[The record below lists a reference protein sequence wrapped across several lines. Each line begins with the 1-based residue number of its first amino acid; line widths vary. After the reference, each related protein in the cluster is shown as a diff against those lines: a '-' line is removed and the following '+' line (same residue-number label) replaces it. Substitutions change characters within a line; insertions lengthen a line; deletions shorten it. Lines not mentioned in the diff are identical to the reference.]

1 MNTRFPASQ
10 KGLSWVGWLLVL
22 ALVGFLTSTAL
33 KLVPHY
39 LDYMKMKNII
49 EAVET
54 NKGLDITTVSD
65 FYSYVEKSMQLNSI
79 RDIDLNKAL
88 KVTVQNN
95 AFNAHL
101 NYEQRE
107 PLIQNIDVVIKFDK
121 QLSVGRP

>member
-1 MNTRFPASQ
+1 MTFPASQ
-10 KGLSWVGWLLVL
+10 KGLSWVGWLLTL
-22 ALVGFLTSTAL
+22 ALVAFAVSTSL
-33 KLVPHY
+33 KIIPHY
-39 LDYMKMKNII
+39 LDYMAMTKII
-49 EAVET
+49 KAVET
-54 NKGLDITTVSD
+54 NKGLDITTVNE

-88 KVTVQNN
+88 KVTVENN

-107 PLIQNIDVVIKFDK
+107 PLIQNIDVVIRFDK

>member
-1 MNTRFPASQ
+1 MNMTFPASQ
-10 KGLSWVGWLLVL
+10 KGLSWVGWLLTL
-22 ALVGFLTSTAL
+22 GLVAFAVSTAL
-33 KLVPHY
+33 KIVPHY
-39 LDYMKMKNII
+39 LDYMAMTKII
-49 EAVET
+49 KAVET
-54 NKGLDITTVSD
+54 NKGLDITTVNE

-88 KVTVQNN
+88 KVTVENN

-107 PLIQNIDVVIKFDK
+107 PLIQNIDVVIRFDK

>member
-1 MNTRFPASQ
+1 MTFPASQ
-10 KGLSWVGWLLVL
+10 KGLSWVGWLLTL
-22 ALVGFLTSTAL
+22 GLVAFAVSTAL
-33 KLVPHY
+33 KIVPHY
-39 LDYMKMKNII
+39 LDYMAMTKII
-49 EAVET
+49 KAVET
-54 NKGLDITTVSD
+54 NKGLDITTVNE

-88 KVTVQNN
+88 KVTVENN

-107 PLIQNIDVVIKFDK
+107 PLIQNIDVVIRFDK

>member
-1 MNTRFPASQ
+1 MTFPASQ
-10 KGLSWVGWLLVL
+10 KGLSWVGWLLTL
-22 ALVGFLTSTAL
+22 ALVAFAVSTAL
-33 KLVPHY
+33 KIVPHY
-39 LDYMKMKNII
+39 LDYMAMTKII
-49 EAVET
+49 KAVET
-54 NKGLDITTVSD
+54 TKGLDITTVNE

-88 KVTVQNN
+88 KVTVENN

-107 PLIQNIDVVIKFDK
+107 PLIQNIDVVIRFDK

>member
-1 MNTRFPASQ
+1 MNTTFPASQ
-10 KGLSWVGWLLVL
+10 KGLSWVGWLLTL
-22 ALVGFLTSTAL
+22 ALVAFAVSTAL
-33 KLVPHY
+33 KIVPHY
-39 LDYMKMKNII
+39 LDYMEMTKII

-54 NKGLDITTVSD
+54 NKGLDITTVNE

-88 KVTVQNN
+88 KVTVENN
-95 AFNAHL
+95 AFKAHL

>member
-1 MNTRFPASQ
+1 MNMTFPASQ
-10 KGLSWVGWLLVL
+10 KGMSWVGWLLTL
-22 ALVGFLTSTAL
+22 ALVAFVVSTAM
-33 KLVPHY
+33 KIVPHY
-39 LDYMKMKNII
+39 LDYMSMTKII

-54 NKGLDITTVSD
+54 NKGLDITTVSE

-88 KVTVQNN
+88 KVTVENN
-95 AFNAHL
+95 TFNAHL

>member
-1 MNTRFPASQ
+1 MNMTFPASQ
-10 KGLSWVGWLLVL
+10 KGMSWVGWLLTL
-22 ALVGFLTSTAL
+22 ALVAFAVSTAM
-33 KLVPHY
+33 KIVPHY
-39 LDYMKMKNII
+39 LDYMSMTKII

-54 NKGLDITTVSD
+54 NKGLDITTVSE

-88 KVTVQNN
+88 KVTVENN
-95 AFNAHL
+95 TFNAHL
-101 NYEQRE
+101 YYEQRE